1 MGRGSNG
8 IMTESITY
16 WREKKAEFEEAL
28 AAEYSMVEDDITPN
42 DDLIRVLKLEISVC
56 NEHIED
62 IG

>member
-1 MGRGSNG
+1 ME
-8 IMTESITY
+8 ESITY

-28 AAEYSMVEDDITPN
+28 AAEYSMVEDEDITPN
-42 DDLIRVLKLEISVC
+42 EDLVRVLKLEIEVC